1 MQYAAVMGLTKDLA
15 LKGNEFSNVATFL
28 FVGLVCFEIPNGN
41 WNISHIVLRTCR

>member
-1 MQYAAVMGLTKDLA
+1 MGLTKDLA

-41 WNISHIVLRTCR
+41 WSLFYTVLRNCL